1 MFDPHEM
8 QPRTGTDG
16 TSCLENVMSSQP
28 MEPWD
33 DGTLPRD
40 RNGSDFLELPRP
52 ESKSSVTRQVSA
64 STLLR
69 QISPGGVD
77 SARASQSYMNL
88 LQQLLQQHLQ
98 ELSERSGTSGA
109 FVGITTPP
117 VSSTSSP
124 QFGAMS
130 ATELKTG
137 AVPAVTATTSLK
149 ETSSQRGNSK
159 ETSDCSD
166 LSSYTSEKG
175 THYPRSKKRK
185 SIISQLLEDTKRM
198 ENPNEI
204 FNDSLDK
211 ESGTQT
217 PDLRALAYPLDVE
230 TDAQFA
236 KRYAKLSLFEKVQ
249 EALQSNRYEVAVAV
263 LLCVNVLWMAVEL
276 QFSGHQMAFNLELR
290 DTQLPLAE
298 REFWAS
304 VFGAG
309 ENMFTALFTI
319 DVVVRIFIL
328 RCKFF
333 RVYMNYIDIAV
344 TVASLTELVIFH
356 AVDLPVN
363 PILFR
368 LLRIG
373 KLARAIRMVTMNSV
387 LASLQLLI
395 KCIAASMNMLFWSF
409 CLLTFV
415 QCVAGMVA
423 STLCRDFIENEKVDV
438 ELRREVFRYYGTFT
452 RTFLTMFETLF
463 ANWGPPCRVVVE
475 NISEWFSLFFLS
487 YRCVLGFAVLNV
499 VNAVFV
505 QQTMKTASSDEELA
519 FKQKERDVALYTR
532 KVKKLFMTMDSSGDG
547 TINKEEFAKLVNS
560 PMLKFWMGQL
570 ELEYHDLM
578 SLFEFLDNGDGEIT
592 LMEFIEG
599 AARLKGG
606 AKALDIWRIETKLE
620 VLLGDVLST
629 LKGEEHVN
637 SVKNALEKSEF
648 RHIRANVDKR
658 NHQPD
663 EQSEATAELSSPISD
678 KIQAV

>member
-1 MFDPHEM
+1 MGVA
-8 QPRTGTDG
+8 TY
-16 TSCLENVMSSQP
+16 
-28 MEPWD
+28 
-33 DGTLPRD
+33 
-40 RNGSDFLELPRP
+40 SDI
-52 ESKSSVTRQVSA
+52 A
-64 STLLR
+64 
-69 QISPGGVD
+69 
-77 SARASQSYMNL
+77 A
-88 LQQLLQQHLQ
+88 QLS
-98 ELSERSGTSGA
+98 SERFPEVLEDLEQLHRTSQYWICAFCINQHSCICSGFGVEPMLGT
-109 FVGITTPP
+109 
-117 VSSTSSP
+117 P
-124 QFGAMS
+124 QFDEWDS
-130 ATELKTG
+130 KRRDTVTG
-137 AVPAVTATTSLK
+137 HVYPLC
-149 ETSSQRGNSK
+149 R
-159 ETSDCSD
+159 CSHPKY
-166 LSSYTSEKG
+166 LNPS
-175 THYPRSKKRK
+175 
-185 SIISQLLEDTKRM
+185 
-198 ENPNEI
+198 PNECEMNKFDDMI
-204 FNDSLDK
+204 HLLHSQVPNFSL
-211 ESGTQT
+211 
-217 PDLRALAYPLDVE
+217 V
-230 TDAQFA
+230 
-236 KRYAKLSLFEKVQ
+236 
-249 EALQSNRYEVAVAV
+249 
-263 LLCVNVLWMAVEL
+263 
-276 QFSGHQMAFNLELR
+276 
-290 DTQLPLAE
+290 
-298 REFWAS
+298 AS
-304 VFGAG
+304 VDYYFQIFMRIRSTAVGPLAG
-309 ENMFTALFTI
+309 ENVFTALFTM

-423 STLCRDFIENEKVDV
+423 STLCRDFIENENVDV

-547 TINKEEFAKLVNS
+547 TINKEEFSKLVNS

-592 LMEFIEG
+592 LMEFIDG

-629 LKGEEHVN
+629 LKGAWEVGG
-637 SVKNALEKSEF
+637 EKG
-648 RHIRANVDKR
+648 RATSWEASQDWSMGGSP
-658 NHQPD
+658 PD
-663 EQSEATAELSSPISD
+663 SNGSKVEINMFHEDFGVE
-678 KIQAV
+678 